1 VTISPSQPQ
10 SGNDLPQGR
19 QFDRLINAHCAI
31 TAAPPSGND
40 IGFICSCFIRFPLPH
55 GPAGSQFER
64 FDGDFR
70 ATFMAPPSIGLAQG
84 VANKKQGL
92 VWVYHWGYS
101 SAPVLQA
108 LLRHTG
114 MTWTTGAVKQGWLR
128 KTGTTSRERV
138 RVVTLTEKGLAW
150 VEQRSDVLLKYSELD
165 PHRISPVTIWHNLLA
180 QKLTLH
186 AAHRGE
192 ISSFMTER
200 VLATRSAPGSKQP
213 DVVWHT
219 KDGQR
224 VAIEVELTA
233 KWDRRFDQF
242 VGKTIAALSSGEEGE
257 RARFDRF
264 EIMTTSKA
272 IASRYSKAFT
282 PGARLGV
289 WRESAKGTPN
299 LDHFTEVPEW
309 VHERISFTLISEDG
323 RTISTSRQTATASGD
338 AETSDSD

>member
-1 VTISPSQPQ
+1 M
-10 SGNDLPQGR
+10 R
-19 QFDRLINAHCAI
+19 CNAH
-31 TAAPPSGND
+31 
-40 IGFICSCFIRFPLPH
+40 
-55 GPAGSQFER
+55 E
-64 FDGDFR
+64 
-70 ATFMAPPSIGLAQG
+70 FMEEPNPLAQG

-242 VGKTIAALSSGEEGE
+242 VRKTIAALSAGEEGE
-257 RARFDRF
+257 RPRFDRF

-272 IASRYSKAFT
+272 IASRYSKAFM

-289 WRESAKGTPN
+289 WRESAKGTAT
-299 LDHFTEVPEW
+299 LDHFTDVPDW

-323 RTISTSRQTATASGD
+323 RTISTSRQTPTAGGD
-338 AETSDSD
+338 AEASDSD